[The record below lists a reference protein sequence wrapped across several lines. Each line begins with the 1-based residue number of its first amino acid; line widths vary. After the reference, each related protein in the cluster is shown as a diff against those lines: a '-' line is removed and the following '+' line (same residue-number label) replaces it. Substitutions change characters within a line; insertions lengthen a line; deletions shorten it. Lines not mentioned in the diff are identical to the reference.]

1 MDNSTPTIKKS
12 AINYGLILGGI
23 LAAAV
28 ALLYAI
34 SLESLT
40 KWWLGIILF
49 LVALTV
55 GIVSVAKSKSI
66 LGGFISFK
74 QAFTSYFIT
83 IAIGLFISVL
93 MSIVIF
99 NVVDTGAAEY
109 LNEQVIEITRS
120 MMERF
125 GAPEAEV
132 EKALAELE
140 GKNNYSVG
148 NQLQSFVF
156 QLVFYS
162 IFGLLIALIM
172 KRKDP
177 NSIN

>member
-1 MDNSTPTIKKS
+1 MDKTTVSFKKS
-12 AINYGLILGGI
+12 ASNYGLILGGV
-23 LAAAV
+23 LAVTV
-28 ALLYAI
+28 ALLYSM

-49 LVALTV
+49 LVSLV
-55 GIVSVAKSKSI
+55 FGIVSVAKSKAI

-74 QAFTSYFIT
+74 EAFTSYFIT
-83 IAIGLFISVL
+83 IVIGLGISVL
-93 MSIVIF
+93 TSILIF
-99 NVVDTGAAEY
+99 NVVDPGAAEY
-109 LNEQVIEITRS
+109 LNEQIVEITRG

-125 GAPEAEV
+125 GAPELEID
-132 EKALAELE
+132 KAIAELE
-140 GKNNYSVG
+140 GKNNYAIG

-156 QLVFYS
+156 QIIFYS

-177 NSIN
+177 NAA

>member
-1 MDNSTPTIKKS
+1 MDKTTVSFKKS
-12 AINYGLILGGI
+12 ASNYGLILGAV
-23 LAAAV
+23 LAVTV
-28 ALLYAI
+28 ALLYSM

-49 LVALTV
+49 LVSLV
-55 GIVSVAKSKSI
+55 FGIVSVAKSKAI

-74 QAFTSYFIT
+74 EAFTSYFIT
-83 IAIGLFISVL
+83 IVIGLGISVL
-93 MSIVIF
+93 TSILIF
-99 NVVDTGAAEY
+99 NVVDPGAAEY
-109 LNEQVIEITRS
+109 LNEQIVEITRG

-125 GAPEAEV
+125 GAPESEID
-132 EKALAELE
+132 KAIAELE
-140 GKNNYSVG
+140 GKNNYAIG

-156 QLVFYS
+156 QIIFYS

-177 NSIN
+177 NAA

>member
-1 MDNSTPTIKKS
+1 MDNSTVSFKKS
-12 AINYGLILGGI
+12 ASNYGLILGGI
-23 LAAAV
+23 FAV
-28 ALLYAI
+28 IMALLYSF

-40 KWWLGIILF
+40 KWWLGILLF
-49 LVALTV
+49 LVALAF

-74 QAFTSYFIT
+74 EAFTSYFIT
-83 IAIGLFISVL
+83 IVIGLGISVL
-93 MSIVIF
+93 TSILIF
-99 NVVDTGAAEY
+99 NLVDPGAAEY
-109 LNEQVIEITRS
+109 LNEQVLEITRS

-125 GAPEAEV
+125 GAPEAEID
-132 EKALAELE
+132 KALAEME

-156 QLVFYS
+156 QLIFYS
-162 IFGLLIALIM
+162 VFGLLIALIM

-177 NSIN
+177 NAA